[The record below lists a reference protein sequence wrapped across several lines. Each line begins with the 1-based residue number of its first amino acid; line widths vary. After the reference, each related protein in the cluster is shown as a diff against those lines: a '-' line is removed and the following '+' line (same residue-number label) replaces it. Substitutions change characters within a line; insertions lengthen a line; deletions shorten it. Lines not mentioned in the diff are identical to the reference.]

1 MNVFHQLTELWRRL
15 SAALQRK
22 ASEAAREMRRMWR
35 RSWIGRV
42 AWPWLQRE
50 LEIVLKVSGV
60 IVLSLWVKRL
70 VEQFLGA
77 RIVNERILQGE
88 LNSLVQEIEQDVS
101 ARRSHH
107 GRRRTK

>member
-1 MNVFHQLTELWRRL
+1 VNVFYKLTELWRRL
-15 SAALQRK
+15 NAALQGK
-22 ASEAAREMRRMWR
+22 ASEASRNIRKAWR
-35 RSWIGRV
+35 RSWVGRV
-42 AWPWLQRE
+42 AWPWLRKE

-60 IVLSLWVKRL
+60 IVLSLWAKRL

-101 ARRSHH
+101 TRRSHGH
-107 GRRRTK
+107 RRTK